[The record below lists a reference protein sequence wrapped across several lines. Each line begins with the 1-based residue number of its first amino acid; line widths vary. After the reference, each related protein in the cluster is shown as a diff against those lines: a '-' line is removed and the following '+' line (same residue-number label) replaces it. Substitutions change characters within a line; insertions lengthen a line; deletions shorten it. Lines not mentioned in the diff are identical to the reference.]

1 MSAELDE
8 LEQGRF
14 RVSFPG
20 PFTQHEVV
28 VDGWSIPFL
37 HAHPR
42 GDHDESVMLVLDNR
56 LAATFSVEEA
66 ERFVPFL
73 ADAIAIAL
81 GYTAH
86 PRTDEEPS
94 WKPQPRPM
102 RMQGIGAV
110 VDEEAA

>member
-1 MSAELDE
+1 MDE
-8 LEQGRF
+8 PEIREPGF

-28 VDGWSIPFL
+28 VDGWSVPFL
-37 HAHPR
+37 HAHP
-42 GDHDESVMLVLDNR
+42 GGEHDEHVMLVLDKR

-66 ERFVPFL
+66 ERVVPFL

-86 PRTDEEPS
+86 PRTADEPN

-102 RMQGIGAV
+102 RMNGIGAV
-110 VDEEAA
+110 ANEEAA